1 MRNQQNQA
9 PTFINQEE
17 FLPVN
22 INIQDKK
29 KAIDILRDD
38 IENKTGFSFV
48 RIDNGVAVSELEL
61 QEYHVNPYGIPYG
74 GVLFTMADDTAGVAF
89 LSAGGNGV
97 TVNGHVDYLRGSR
110 DAQKLICTAK
120 VLKAGRRIFYID
132 ADIVNEKEEDLC
144 RFKFVFINIF
154 EETEHKA

>member
-1 MRNQQNQA
+1 MD
-9 PTFINQEE
+9 
-17 FLPVN
+17 

-120 VLKAGRRIFYID
+120 VRKAGRRIFYID
-132 ADIVNEKEEDLC
+132 ADIINEKDEDLC
-144 RFKFVFINIF
+144 RFKFVFINLF
-154 EETEHKA
+154 EETGHKEE